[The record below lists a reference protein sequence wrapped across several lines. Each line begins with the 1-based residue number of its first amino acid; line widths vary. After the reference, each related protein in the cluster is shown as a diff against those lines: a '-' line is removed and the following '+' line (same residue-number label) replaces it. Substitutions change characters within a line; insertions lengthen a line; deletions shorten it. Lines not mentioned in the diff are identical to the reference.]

1 MNPVN
6 QLIAQMA
13 GPAPVFDRVTRE
25 FLRNNRD
32 ELFDRL
38 TPHSLVT
45 VEELGGNVPWLYGL
59 TFATRGLVRGDGDIR
74 ECGEHK
80 IAVRFLPDYL
90 RRADRSEMLLLI
102 EPREAFHPNLR
113 APAICL
119 QVYPGEPL
127 IEICESIHSLVSWRL
142 RNLREDDALNPAA
155 CAWGRANLDRLPLDD
170 RPLFGRNQH
179 SFTLEPVEE

>member
-1 MNPVN
+1 MIPVDE
-6 QLIAQMA
+6 LITGMA

-38 TPHSLVT
+38 APDALVS
-45 VEELGGNVPWLYGL
+45 VSELGGSVPWLFGL
-59 TFATRGLVRGDGDIR
+59 TFATRGLVHRDGEIR
-74 ECGEHK
+74 DYGQHK
-80 IAVRFLPDYL
+80 IAIRFLPDYL

-102 EPREAFHPNLR
+102 EPRDAFHPNLR

-127 IEICESIHSLVSWRL
+127 IEICESIHSLLSWRL
-142 RNLREDDALNPAA
+142 RNLREDDALNSAA

-170 RPLFGRNQH
+170 RPLFGRNPH
-179 SFTLEPVEE
+179 SFALEPLEE